1 MLGFGLVWARKFTL
15 AIAAGEQAIELNPSN
30 AVAMAQ
36 LGIAQSFNGQPH
48 EGIRNLEHSLRLNPQ
63 DPRIHFV
70 LAMLA
75 RAHLNAREPEAAL
88 HWAETAI
95 RRRADYPLSHLV
107 RASVLGHL
115 GRRKEARAEL
125 GECERLDPGFATRWA
140 LRPMY
145 KDPADDLYFLEGL
158 REAGMDAEMA

>member
-1 MLGFGLVWARKFTL
+1 MPPESRPS
-15 AIAAGEQAIELNPSN
+15 QLNPSN
-30 AVAMAQ
+30 AVALAQ
-36 LGIAQSFNGQPH
+36 LGIARSFNGDP
-48 EGIRNLEHSLRLNPQ
+48 EAGIRNLEHAMRLNPQ
-63 DPRIHFV
+63 DPRIHFT

-75 RAHLNAREPEAAL
+75 RAHLNARDPEMAL
-88 HWAETAI
+88 RWAETAI
-95 RRRADYPLSHLV
+95 RRRADYALSHLV

-145 KDPADDLYFLEGL
+145 KDPADDLHFLEGL
-158 REAGMDAEMA
+158 REAGMEAEMA